1 MPMGTKTKKPRL
13 LFLDNIKVLFTV
25 LVIFQHTRVTYN
37 GDGWWY
43 YIESSPEDT
52 ISVIF
57 FTALTS
63 IGGLLQAS
71 LLGLFFL
78 MGGYFTPKSY
88 DRRGA
93 SSFMRERLRRLGI
106 PLLLYVVIINPIM
119 YYTLAAMGIE
129 PWSSNPR
136 MQGSFLDYYRTN
148 FESLDRFINYITD
161 FGPMWFLFVLIIFSV
176 VYTLWR
182 LATKSDSV
190 RRFIPKDFPIPRY
203 IYLLLF
209 AFGLGTVTYLVR
221 IWFSID
227 NRPLSL
233 PIGFLIQYLMM
244 FSVGVIAVR
253 YGWFEQMTRNHV
265 KAWSITM
272 AAAFAAVYLYG
283 FVVLGFDADFS
294 VFMGGSSFS
303 AFLWAM
309 AESVVCV
316 AMIFVLIP
324 IFYMRYNH
332 QGTLMH
338 NLSVSAFDMYLV
350 HPPILVLVGLAF
362 ASIPLIP
369 IVKLAIV
376 FPLTVI
382 LCYLVSHFVIQR
394 IQLNRRTRVK
404 EGQLKSS

>member
-1 MPMGTKTKKPRL
+1 METKTKKPRL

-25 LVIFQHTRVTYN
+25 LVIFQHARVTYN

-43 YIESSPEDT
+43 YIEPYKEDL
-52 ISVIF
+52 ISAIF
-57 FTALTS
+57 FITLTS

-78 MGGYFTPKSY
+78 IGGYFSPKSY

-93 SSFMRERLRRLGI
+93 SSFLKERLRRLGI
-106 PLLLYVVIINPIM
+106 PLLLYIVIINPIM
-119 YYTLAAMGIE
+119 YYGLAAVGIE
-129 PWSSNPR
+129 PWASNPR
-136 MQGSFLDYYRTN
+136 MQGSFLDYYRSN
-148 FESLDRFINYITD
+148 FESLDRFINFITD
-161 FGPMWFLFVLIIFSV
+161 YGPMWFLFVLIILSV

-190 RRFIPKDFPIPRY
+190 RQFIPKKFPIPRY

-209 AFGLGTVTYLVR
+209 AFGLGTVTYLIR
-221 IWFSID
+221 ISFSID
-227 NRPLSL
+227 NRPLGL
-233 PIGFLIQYLMM
+233 PVGFLIQYLMM

-253 YGWFEQMTRNHV
+253 YGWFEQMTRYHV
-265 KAWSITM
+265 KVWSITM
-272 AAAFAAVYLYG
+272 AAAFALVYLYG
-283 FVVLGFDADFS
+283 FIFLGFDADFS

-303 AFLWAM
+303 ALLWAV

-316 AMIFVLIP
+316 SMIFVLIP
-324 IFYMRYNH
+324 IFYAKFNH

-338 NLSVSAFDMYLV
+338 NLSTSAFDMYLI

-382 LCYLVSHFVIQR
+382 LCYLASHFVIQK
-394 IQLNRRTRVK
+394 IQMNRQTSVK
-404 EGQLKSS
+404 KGQLKSS